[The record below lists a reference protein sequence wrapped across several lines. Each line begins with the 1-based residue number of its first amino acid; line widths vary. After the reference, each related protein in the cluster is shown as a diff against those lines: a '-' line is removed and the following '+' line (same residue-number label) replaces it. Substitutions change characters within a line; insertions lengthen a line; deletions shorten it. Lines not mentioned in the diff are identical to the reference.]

1 MGAYAIINHCDL
13 LASSQTSNMIHIVH
27 NLFEPEHSLLIY
39 MVLAALVYACGNVT
53 YVLLHKFI
61 KLDTKIISLGLTSVA
76 FILVSVLNFVENSY
90 LAMLPLF
97 LPLLFNGTLTQEMRD
112 TAVQQFF
119 RPII

>member
-97 LPLLFNGTLTQEMRD
+97 F
-112 TAVQQFF
+112 AA
-119 RPII
+119 PIQWNAYAGDAG

>member
-1 MGAYAIINHCDL
+1 
-13 LASSQTSNMIHIVH
+13 
-27 NLFEPEHSLLIY
+27 

-61 KLDTKIISLGLTSVA
+61 KLDTKIISLGLTSVT
-76 FILVSVLNFVENSY
+76 FILVSVLNFVENAY

-97 LPLLFNGTLTQEMRD
+97 LPLLFNGTLTQAMRD